1 MGGNAKYKNARFRT
15 VTGTDNN
22 GNQQVVNDQ
31 TGNPLRVAER
41 AQVGRKNRT
50 NTTATNARERML
62 NADAIKDIRDT
73 AKFIRNFHAK
83 YSGIGKVTG
92 SNWQEYLKDADKA
105 VREQEKLAKLAN
117 QIQPNVGDAIL
128 WPNRYTQQQIDTAW
142 NEVEKI
148 LNVKVR

>member
-62 NADAIKDIRDT
+62 NAEAIKDIRDT
-73 AKFIRNFHAK
+73 AKYLRNFTAK
-83 YSGIGKVTG
+83 YLGIGNVTG
-92 SNWQEYLKDADKA
+92 SNWEEYLKESDKA
-105 VREQEKLAKLAN
+105 RKAQEKLANLAN
-117 QIQPNVGDAIL
+117 QIQPNVADAIL
-128 WPNRYTQQQIDTAW
+128 HPSLNNFNQIDTAW
-142 NEVEKI
+142 DEVEKL

>member
-50 NTTATNARERML
+50 NTTATNARERIL
-62 NADAIKDIRDT
+62 NAKAVKDIRDT
-73 AKFIRNFHAK
+73 AKFIRNFNAK
-83 YSGIGKVTG
+83 FSGIGKVTG
-92 SNWQEYLKDADKA
+92 SNWQEYLKEADKSVKA
-105 VREQEKLAKLAN
+105 QNKLAQIAN
-117 QIQPNVGDAIL
+117 QIQPHVGDAIL
-128 WPNRYTQQQIDTAW
+128 WPSRYTFQQIDTAW
-142 NEVEKI
+142 NEVEKL